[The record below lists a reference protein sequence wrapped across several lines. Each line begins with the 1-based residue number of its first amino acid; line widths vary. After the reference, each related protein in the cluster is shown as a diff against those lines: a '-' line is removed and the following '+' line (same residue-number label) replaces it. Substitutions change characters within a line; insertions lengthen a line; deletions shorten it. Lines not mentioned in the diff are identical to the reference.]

1 MKDITFCINK
11 ECKERKSCFRA
22 EENHS
27 DTNSINSYAMFNCNN
42 EKYFE
47 PIPCRKCENYGER
60 LLPTDVRIIQRP
72 VEVKIE
78 CPHCFYDIE
87 VDYSEFTIDMG
98 SYWPEDWEGRIL
110 DCPNCEKEIEI
121 DEVEWI

>member
-1 MKDITFCINK
+1 MVHDIDICK
-11 ECKERKSCFRA
+11 ECPYYKNIENYSCRER
-22 EENHS
+22 H
-27 DTNSINSYAMFNCNN
+27 
-42 EKYFE
+42 
-47 PIPCRKCENYGER
+47 CRKCENYGER

-87 VDYSEFTIDMG
+87 MEYSEFSVDMG
-98 SYWPEDWEGRIL
+98 SDWPGDWEGRIL